1 MGAAMSHHRRY
12 SQLGHSHLVTLVLL
26 GGAGVFLLGLLVG
39 GLTEPVPGMLGGVAA
54 RWWPVL
60 LSIVTV
66 SVVAIAARCVAD
78 PPRPERFQEFAFP
91 KAVSLHR
98 VFPSDIYAEREG
110 EQAFQTALREA
121 QQEAERQLT
130 AVVERVRDEEA
141 ERGRVKLARVRH
153 ELERQYAD
161 ELQRVRRSMLEA
173 FETLTSRFPPEEV
186 VEATPGP
193 VSQSPTTESDQNAS
207 LSLVS

>member
-1 MGAAMSHHRRY
+1 MSHHRRY
-12 SQLGHSHLVTLVLL
+12 SQRGHSHLVTLVL

-54 RWWPVL
+54 RWWLVL

-66 SVVAIAARCVAD
+66 SVAAIAARRVAD
-78 PPRPERFQEFAFP
+78 PPRPERSQEFAFP

-98 VFPSDIYAEREG
+98 VFPSEIYAEREG
-110 EQAFQTALREA
+110 QPAFQTALREA

-130 AVVERVRDEEA
+130 AAVERVRDEEA

-161 ELQRVRRSMLEA
+161 ELQRVRRSMLDA
-173 FETLTSRFPPEEV
+173 FEALTSRFPPEEV

-193 VSQSPTTESDQNAS
+193 VSQSPTAEDNENPS